1 MNDCSSS
8 IRHMFVRRHL
18 LDRSFL
24 VSPYKSVLNRNK
36 ELMTALLCD
45 YDNETFATHTTRA
58 TSNSRVWSLGDD
70 EIWTLAHSIATG
82 VASDEQ
88 TCLFVHVLLA
98 RAIPAES
105 LKRALLSKVQRCTIE
120 VPRLYEHPDS
130 QISFDVLLR
139 DDEDH
144 TEEGSVSYTITPN
157 SWSCECQG
165 WGGDRIVQKFS
176 LWRTPPS
183 QLQGAH
189 RRNVRRTQRRRLRKQ
204 QDYIAAVHDANQ
216 RREQLYQYEAALSTM
231 YFLPP
236 SEWSEA

>member
-1 MNDCSSS
+1 MSSY
-8 IRHMFVRRHL
+8 L
-18 LDRSFL
+18 
-24 VSPYKSVLNRNK
+24 SVLNRK
-36 ELMTALLCD
+36 EEVRKEEVMNAYLCN
-45 YDNETFATHTTRA
+45 YDEETFVLYTIRA
-58 TSNSRVWSLGDD
+58 TETTRVWSLTDD
-70 EIWTLAHSIATG
+70 DIWALAHSIATG
-82 VASDEQ
+82 GASDEQ
-88 TCLFVHVLLA
+88 VYLFVNVLLA
-98 RAIPAES
+98 RVIPAES
-105 LKRALLSKVQRCTIE
+105 LKRALLSRVQRCMIE

-130 QISFDVLLR
+130 QKISFDVFLR

-189 RRNVRRTQRRRLRKQ
+189 RRNVRRTQLRRIRKH
-204 QDYIAAVHDANQ
+204 QDYIAAVHYANQ
-216 RREQLYQYEAALSTM
+216 RPEQLDQYEAALSAM
-231 YFLPP
+231 YSLPTP